1 MWDHSLKKIQ
11 TVQNSRVPL
20 ELHGY
25 MPGLFTKRLPPL
37 LGCHCSSPH
46 FLLAYSLLEKKAP
59 TVVSVP
65 LVTFQEF
72 LPPIFRDMHWRVQR
86 LSTKPLGWSTILWA
100 EIMCLRAW
108 KGKLGPD
115 STVLEAGLYFA
126 FWRRMKGS
134 FWAGEKCYH
143 SFRGHHASCL
153 KM

>member
-1 MWDHSLKKIQ
+1 MKKIQ

-72 LPPIFRDMHWRVQR
+72 LPSHRLLSLEIDGATYISLQSLASIIPTLNYEILRKYQMDNLPRDKYASEQPHIFMGAIKLCCRRD
-86 LSTKPLGWSTILWA
+86 
-100 EIMCLRAW
+100 
-108 KGKLGPD
+108 KL
-115 STVLEAGLYFA
+115 
-126 FWRRMKGS
+126 M
-134 FWAGEKCYH
+134 
-143 SFRGHHASCL
+143 
-153 KM
+153 